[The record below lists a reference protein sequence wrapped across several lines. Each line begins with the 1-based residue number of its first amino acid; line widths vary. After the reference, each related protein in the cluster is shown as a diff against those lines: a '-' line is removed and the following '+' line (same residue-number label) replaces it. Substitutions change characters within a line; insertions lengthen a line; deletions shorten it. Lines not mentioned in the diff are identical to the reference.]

1 MSNISLK
8 RLQKEYE
15 NFKKDPS
22 EDFVAFPI
30 KVYNVSNNV

>member
-22 EDFVAFPI
+22 EDFVAFPV
-30 KVYNVSNNV
+30 KVTTILIT